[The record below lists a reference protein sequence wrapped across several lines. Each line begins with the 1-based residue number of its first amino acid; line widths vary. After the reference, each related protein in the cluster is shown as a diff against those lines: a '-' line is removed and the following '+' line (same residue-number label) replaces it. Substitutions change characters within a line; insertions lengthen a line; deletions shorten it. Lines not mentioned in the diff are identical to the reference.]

1 MIKKR
6 LYSIFKSGVTTVR
19 GTELDLEAI
28 AKECNLIG
36 CSDDANIGD
45 IIGKIVSLEET
56 YEREN
61 LVKIYNFFLTV
72 CRTPEILAEI
82 IRCEDKYRDKS
93 SLSPLLDI
101 LLWKMGD
108 DSLDRDKYISVR
120 VMCARAIANLK
131 DTSAVT
137 PLLYCLNNKHENY
150 KVRFACADALGKIG
164 DKYAVAPLIEVVKD
178 EDESSVYLRESAAS
192 ALGMLGDLRAIDPL
206 VSILETKQGLVGKFT
221 FLKERVIEA
230 LGKMRLE
237 KNKRVF
243 NALKSSLSDGS
254 AQVRIN
260 AIEALME
267 SDFDE
272 AYSVI
277 KRCLIDDED
286 NEVKKNALIALYNM
300 RGREIL
306 DEVIHETSYCD
317 ILKIEAVSIIEEYET
332 EDDEISEKIREEL
345 DD

>member
-1 MIKKR
+1 M
-6 LYSIFKSGVTTVR
+6 
-19 GTELDLEAI
+19 DLEAI
-28 AKECNLIG
+28 AKECNLID
-36 CSDDANIGD
+36 CSDDVSVED
-45 IIGKIVSLEET
+45 IICKISSLQNI

-61 LVKIYNFFLTV
+61 LVEIYNYFLVV
-72 CRTPEILAEI
+72 CKVPEILVEI
-82 IRCEDKYRDKS
+82 IRCEDKFRDKS

-101 LLWKMGD
+101 LLWKID
-108 DSLDRDKYISVR
+108 DESLDKDRYISVR
-120 VMCARAIANLK
+120 VMCAKAIANLK

-150 KVRFACADALGKIG
+150 KVRFACADALGRIG
-164 DKYAVAPLIEVVKD
+164 DKYAVAPLIDVVKD
-178 EDESSVYLRESAAS
+178 EEESSVYLRESAAS

-230 LGKMRLE
+230 LSKMRLE

-243 NALKSSLSDGS
+243 NALKSSLSDES
-254 AQVRIN
+254 PQVRIN

-277 KRCLIDDED
+277 KKCLTEDED
-286 NEVKKNALIALYNM
+286 IEVKKNALIALYNI
-300 RGREIL
+300 RGRNIL
-306 DEVIHETSYCD
+306 DEVIQESSYCD

-332 EDDEISEKIREEL
+332 EDDEMAQKIRKEL